1 MKEHQWVAIKLTWRR
16 QQPTSVQ
23 PQSGTELMWR
33 TSGVSE
39 TFSEMGNAMRGV
51 VAFIPSERCQRF
63 LVGDLKEMP
72 LDRTLDLSSRQ
83 LRRLPIAA
91 CVFDELVKLYLSDN
105 NLSSLP
111 AELQGLKKLQ
121 LLALDFNC
129 FEKLPAAVCR
139 LPQLSILY
147 LGNNR
152 LYSLPRELSDLK
164 ELTTLWLETNCFTV
178 FPAVVCELPNLKTLH
193 LGYNQI
199 QSLPTELSRL
209 EELRTVWLAGNQL
222 AEFPPVLLEMH
233 FLAVIDVDR
242 NKIRRFPCLSHLQ
255 GLKLVIYDHNPCVN
269 APKVADGVRRVG
281 RWADS
286 EDDEKEDEGSKAASE
301 TTAEVAEVHTEE
313 EHNI

>member
-1 MKEHQWVAIKLTWRR
+1 
-16 QQPTSVQ
+16 
-23 PQSGTELMWR
+23 
-33 TSGVSE
+33 
-39 TFSEMGNAMRGV
+39 MGNAMRGF

-72 LDRTLDLSSRQ
+72 LDRTLDLSCRQ
-83 LRRLPIAA
+83 LRRFPIAA

-111 AELQGLKKLQ
+111 AELQSLRKLQ
-121 LLALDFNC
+121 LLALDFNH
-129 FEKLPAAVCR
+129 FEELPAAVCR

-152 LYSLPRELSDLK
+152 LYHLPQELRELK
-164 ELTTLWLETNCFTV
+164 ELSTLWLETNCFTV
-178 FPAVVCELPNLKTLH
+178 FPEVICELPNLKTLH

-199 QSLPTELSRL
+199 RSLPKELSRL
-209 EELRTVWLAGNQL
+209 EELRSIWLAGNEL

-242 NKIRRFPCLSHLQ
+242 NKIHYFPGLSHLQ

-269 APKVADGVRRVG
+269 APVVGEGVRRVG

-286 EDDEKEDEGSKAASE
+286 VDDDLEDDGPKAASDS
-301 TTAEVAEVHTEE
+301 TAEVMEMPTAEEY
-313 EHNI
+313 NA

>member
-1 MKEHQWVAIKLTWRR
+1 MWWTNCV
-16 QQPTSVQ
+16 SV
-23 PQSGTELMWR
+23 TAR
-33 TSGVSE
+33 K
-39 TFSEMGNAMRGV
+39 MGNAMRGII
-51 VAFIPSERCQRF
+51 AFIPSERCQRF

-83 LRRLPIAA
+83 LRRLPVAA
-91 CVFDELVKLYLSDN
+91 CVFSELVKLYLSDN

-129 FEKLPAAVCR
+129 FEELPAAVCR

-152 LYSLPRELSDLK
+152 LYRLPRELRELK
-164 ELTTLWLETNCFTV
+164 ELSTLWLETNCFTV
-178 FPAVVCELPNLKTLH
+178 FPKVVCELSNLKTLH

-199 QSLPTELSRL
+199 RSLPKEFRRL
-209 EELRTVWLAGNQL
+209 EELRSIWLAGNHL
-222 AEFPPVLLEMH
+222 TEFPPVLLEMH
-233 FLAVIDVDR
+233 YLAVIDVDR
-242 NKIRRFPCLSHLQ
+242 NRINCFPGLSHMQ

-269 APKVADGVRRVG
+269 APAVAEGVRRVG

-286 EDDEKEDEGSKAASE
+286 PDNEQEDDGSKAVSE
-301 TTAEVAEVHTEE
+301 TTAEVTEVNPEE

>member
-1 MKEHQWVAIKLTWRR
+1 
-16 QQPTSVQ
+16 
-23 PQSGTELMWR
+23 MWR
-33 TSGVSE
+33 TSSVSE
-39 TFSEMGNAMRGV
+39 TVRKMGNAMRGV
-51 VAFIPSERCQRF
+51 IAFIPSERCQRF

-83 LRRLPIAA
+83 LRRLPATA

-105 NLSSLP
+105 NLSTLP
-111 AELQGLKKLQ
+111 AELQGLRKLQ

-129 FEKLPAAVCR
+129 FEELPAAVCR
-139 LPQLSILY
+139 LPQLNILY

-152 LYSLPRELSDLK
+152 LYYLPRELRELK
-164 ELTTLWLETNCFTV
+164 ELSTLWLETNCFTV
-178 FPAVVCELPNLKTLH
+178 FPKVVCELSNLKTLH

-199 QSLPTELSRL
+199 RSLPKELGQL
-209 EELRTVWLAGNQL
+209 EELRSIWLAGNQL

-242 NKIRRFPCLSHLQ
+242 NKIRHFPSLSHMQ
-255 GLKLVIYDHNPCVN
+255 ALKLVIYDHNPCVN
-269 APKVADGVRRVG
+269 APAVGEGVRRVG

-286 EDDEKEDEGSKAASE
+286 SDDEQEDDGSKVASE
-301 TTAEVAEVHTEE
+301 TTAEVTEVQPEE

>member
-1 MKEHQWVAIKLTWRR
+1 MPLNLSDDTNRPSQCT
-16 QQPTSVQ
+16 PS
-23 PQSGTELMWR
+23 SGTKLMWK
-33 TSGVSE
+33 TSGVLE
-39 TFSEMGNAMRGV
+39 TVSKMGNAIRGV
-51 VAFIPSERCQRF
+51 IAFIPSERCQRF

-83 LRRLPIAA
+83 LRRLPVAA
-91 CVFDELVKLYLSDN
+91 CVFHELVKLYLSDN

-111 AELQGLKKLQ
+111 IELQGLKKLQ

-129 FEKLPAAVCR
+129 FEELPPAVCR

-152 LYSLPRELSDLK
+152 LCHLPRELKELK
-164 ELTTLWLETNCFTV
+164 ELNTLWLETNCFTV
-178 FPAVVCELPNLKTLH
+178 FPKVVCELSNLKTLH

-199 QSLPTELSRL
+199 QSLPKELSGL
-209 EELRTVWLAGNQL
+209 EELRSVWLAGNQL

-242 NKIRRFPCLSHLQ
+242 NRIRRFPGLSHLH
-255 GLKLVIYDHNPCVN
+255 GLKLIIYDHNPCVN
-269 APKVADGVRRVG
+269 APVVGDGVRRVG

-286 EDDEKEDEGSKAASE
+286 SDDEQEDDGSKAAIES
-301 TTAEVAEVHTEE
+301 TAEVTEEPEE
-313 EHNI
+313 EHNIKDI

>member
-1 MKEHQWVAIKLTWRR
+1 M
-16 QQPTSVQ
+16 
-23 PQSGTELMWR
+23 
-33 TSGVSE
+33 SE
-39 TFSEMGNAMRGV
+39 TLSEMGNAMRGV

-164 ELTTLWLETNCFTV
+164 ELNTLWLETNCFTV

-199 QSLPTELSRL
+199 ESLPTELSRL

-269 APKVADGVRRVG
+269 APKVAEGVRRVG

-286 EDDEKEDEGSKAASE
+286 ADEEKEDEGSKAASE
-301 TTAEVAEVHTEE
+301 TTAEVIEAHTEE

>member
-1 MKEHQWVAIKLTWRR
+1 
-16 QQPTSVQ
+16 
-23 PQSGTELMWR
+23 
-33 TSGVSE
+33 
-39 TFSEMGNAMRGV
+39 MGNAMRSV
-51 VAFIPSERCQRF
+51 IAFIPSERCQRF

-83 LRRLPIAA
+83 LRRLPVAA

-129 FEKLPAAVCR
+129 FEELPAAVCK

-152 LYSLPRELSDLK
+152 LYRLPRELRQLK
-164 ELTTLWLETNCFTV
+164 ELNTLWLETNCFTV
-178 FPAVVCELPNLKTLH
+178 FPKVVCELSSLKTLH

-199 QSLPTELSRL
+199 RSIPKEFGRL
-209 EELRTVWLAGNQL
+209 DELRSVWLAGNQL

-242 NKIRRFPCLSHLQ
+242 NKIRYFPGLSHMQ

-269 APKVADGVRRVG
+269 APVVGEGVRRVG

-286 EDDEKEDEGSKAASE
+286 TDDDLEDDGSKAASE
-301 TTAEVAEVHTEE
+301 TTAEVVEVHPEE
-313 EHNI
+313 QHNM

>member
-1 MKEHQWVAIKLTWRR
+1 MYHKVRENK
-16 QQPTSVQ
+16 
-23 PQSGTELMWR
+23 
-33 TSGVSE
+33 
-39 TFSEMGNAMRGV
+39 MGNVMRGII
-51 VAFIPSERCQRF
+51 AFIPSDRFQRF

-83 LRRLPIAA
+83 LRRLPVAA

-111 AELQGLKKLQ
+111 AELQNLRKLQ

-129 FEKLPAAVCR
+129 FEELPAAVCK

-152 LYSLPRELSDLK
+152 LYYLPRELRALK
-164 ELTTLWLETNCFTV
+164 ELSTLWLETNCFTV
-178 FPAVVCELPNLKTLH
+178 FPEVLCELPNLKTLH

-199 QSLPTELSRL
+199 PSVPKELSRL
-209 EELRTVWLAGNQL
+209 EELRSIWLAGNEL

-242 NKIRRFPCLSHLQ
+242 NKIHYFPGLSHMQ

-269 APKVADGVRRVG
+269 APVVGEGVRRVG

-286 EDDEKEDEGSKAASE
+286 PDDDLENVGLQAASE
-301 TTAEVAEVHTEE
+301 CTAEVMEIQPEE
-313 EHNI
+313 EHST